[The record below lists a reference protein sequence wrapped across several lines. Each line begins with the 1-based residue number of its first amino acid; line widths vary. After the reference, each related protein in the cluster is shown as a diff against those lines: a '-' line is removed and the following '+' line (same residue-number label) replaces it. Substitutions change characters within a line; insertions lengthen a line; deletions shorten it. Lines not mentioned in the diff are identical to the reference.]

1 MITIFSIPK
10 AFEGRTHLIQTNAI
24 KSWTRLNPPPQII
37 LFGDEPGTAQMAE
50 AAALQ
55 HIPQIECNQL
65 GTPLLHN
72 VFALA
77 HRLASQPILAYVNA
91 DIILLNDFLPAIEQV
106 QLAFPERFLMLG
118 RRVDLTVTEP
128 INFVTPAW
136 ENKLRHR
143 AAQEGVLAARVCK
156 DYFVFPQPLFAE
168 IPPFAVGRGHWDNW
182 MVYAARRL
190 GLPVIEA
197 TKVVT
202 AIHQNHDYSH
212 IPGGRGQAY
221 VTSQEAK
228 QNAKLAGG
236 MRLVEGVAANWQ
248 LTPSGLKPQYLP
260 PLAQFLADLPR
271 FGRLLIE
278 LFGPI
283 YPIYGL

>member
-10 AFEGRTHLIQTNAI
+10 AFQGHSLIIQTNAI

-50 AAALQ
+50 DAGLQ
-55 HIPQIECNQL
+55 HIPRIECNQF

-72 VFALA
+72 VFAQA
-77 HRLASQPILAYVNA
+77 HRLASQPILAYVNT

-106 QLAFPERFLMLG
+106 RLAFLERFLMLG

-136 ENKLRHR
+136 ESKLRHR

-182 MVYAARRL
+182 MVYAARRM

-236 MRLVEGVAANWQ
+236 MRLVEGTAITWQ
-248 LTPSGLKPQYLP
+248 LTQRGLKPKRLP
-260 PLAQFLADLPR
+260 ALVLFLADLPR
-271 FGRLLIE
+271 FCKLLIE
-278 LFGPI
+278 LFSPI
-283 YPIYGL
+283 